1 MFQANVSPLMTLQDR
16 AILSL
21 KVARD
26 KLRRYQTKLE
36 KDSSKLESQAK
47 ELIVLRLKN
56 RALLVLKLRKFK
68 QRELDGIDAKL
79 LSIQS
84 QINDVEWASINVSI
98 LNAIESGT
106 RELNRIH
113 DERSLEDVEAL
124 MDDTN
129 EAIEVDIDCQ
139 TLFSWP
145 NSLI

>member
-1 MFQANVSPLMTLQDR
+1 M
-16 AILSL
+16 
-21 KVARD
+21 
-26 KLRRYQTKLE
+26 
-36 KDSSKLESQAK
+36 ESQAK

-84 QINDVEWASINVSI
+84 QINDVEWASINISI

-124 MDDTN
+124 MDDTD

-139 TLFSWP
+139 TLFSLP
-145 NSLI
+145 NSLIRSTFLLFYLKQYHLIRYK